1 MGIIEYIVIAVLLG
15 VIVWAVW
22 TFTPIPGQFKK
33 LILWAAIIVLILL
46 LAHALGLIGKD
57 ISIPKIR

>member
-1 MGIIEYIVIAVLLG
+1 MGILEFIIIAVVLG
-15 VIVWAVW
+15 VIVWAIW
-22 TFTPIPGQFKK
+22 KFTPIPEPFKK
-33 LILWAAIIVLILL
+33 LILWAAIIVLVLL